1 MREEKT
7 PTRLV
12 GKRCERVGL
21 ACLTT
26 TFLFFAMIPLAY
38 ATQPYKGVTPHKQ
51 ARMKQNV
58 SIDKS
63 RIINAYEKIILETEQ
78 S

>member
-1 MREEKT
+1 
-7 PTRLV
+7 
-12 GKRCERVGL
+12 
-21 ACLTT
+21 
-26 TFLFFAMIPLAY
+26 MIPLAY